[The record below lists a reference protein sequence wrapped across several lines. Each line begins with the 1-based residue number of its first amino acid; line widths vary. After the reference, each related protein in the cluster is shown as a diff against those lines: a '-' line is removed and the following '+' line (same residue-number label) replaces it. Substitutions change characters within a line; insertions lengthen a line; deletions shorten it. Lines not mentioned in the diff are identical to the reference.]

1 MTKTYAEINEKIASG
16 KAVVLTAE
24 EVIDYVDRR
33 GLEAA
38 AKEVDVVTT
47 ATFGPMCSSGCFL
60 NFGHSKPKMRISE
73 AWINDVLAYSGIAAV
88 DVYVGATQLRHNDP
102 ANMYHPGE
110 FRYGGGHV
118 IEDLVAGRRLQ
129 LFGLSYG
136 TDDYPRREI
145 RTMFDI
151 NDLNQAIMVNPRN
164 CYQNY
169 NVAVNVSDKRIYTYL
184 GILRAKMRN
193 MTYCSAG
200 QLAPLLNDPLYET
213 IGVGTSVWLAGAR
226 GLVYAQGTQHCSLV
240 ERTDNDVPVEGA
252 GTLAL
257 TANMKEMLPEFV
269 RGVSFKGYGVSLAL
283 GVGVP
288 IPILNPDIL
297 RRTTVRDRDI
307 QALGDRLLHRLPAED
322 RQGAGPVHL
331 RTAALGRGRTA
342 RQEGAGHLALLLPQG
357 PEDLQPAQGRDRGG
371 PLPAQRAEPAAAAG
385 AGHAVTEHYG
395 AGAMITKKSTS
406 TSPRARPRN
415 PSSIT
420 WSRISTW
427 WSTSSAP
434 R

>member
-1 MTKTYAEINEKIASG
+1 MTKTYAEINQKIESG

-24 EVIDYVDRR
+24 EVIDYVDKR

-60 NFGHSKPKMRISE
+60 NFGHSTPKMRISE
-73 AWINDVLAYSGIAAV
+73 AWINDVQAYCGIAAV
-88 DVYVGATQLRHNDP
+88 DVYLGATQLRQNDP

-118 IEDLVAGRRLQ
+118 IEELVAGKKLQ

-145 RTMFDI
+145 RTLFDI

-169 NVAVNVSDKRIYTYL
+169 NVAVNASDRRIYTYL
-184 GILRAKMRN
+184 GILKARMRN

-200 QLAPLLNDPLYET
+200 QLSPLLNDPYYET
-213 IGVGTSVWLAGAR
+213 IGVGTSIWLAGAR
-226 GLVYAQGTQHCSLV
+226 GMVYSQGTQHCSLV
-240 ERTDNDVPVEGA
+240 ERGDNGVPVEGS

-257 TANMKEMLPEFV
+257 TGNMKEMLPEFV
-269 RGVSFKGYGVSLAL
+269 RGTSFKGYGVSLAL
-283 GVGVP
+283 GVGIP
-288 IPILNPDIL
+288 IPILNPEIL

-307 QALGDRLLHRLPAED
+307 IACVVDYSSDYPQKTGNILGRYNYEQLRSGEVELGGKKVPVTSLSSYNKALKICNLLKAEIEAGRFLLSAPSQRLPLN
-322 RQGAGPVHL
+322 QGMHSLNITGP
-331 RTAALGRGRTA
+331 A
-342 RQEGAGHLALLLPQG
+342 R
-357 PEDLQPAQGRDRGG
+357 
-371 PLPAQRAEPAAAAG
+371 
-385 AGHAVTEHYG
+385 
-395 AGAMITKKSTS
+395 
-406 TSPRARPRN
+406 
-415 PSSIT
+415 
-420 WSRISTW
+420 
-427 WSTSSAP
+427 
-434 R
+434 